1 MNKEVWKY
9 VGWYLF
15 VYIVVI
21 SIYGIAQYL
30 TICTDMKGFE
40 CNFKEDKILAFLT
53 VVAYILTPIVA
64 ILGFQSWRK
73 QYKYQNQKDR
83 FNKLFESCLRLNSE
97 IKLLRVRD
105 ISVRKIN
112 PNETLLDYEQ
122 NYLDK
127 KYEDYLD
134 KIESLEKIYEECLN
148 HISILEFTL
157 NTKMNGLK
165 KIIHTHQLMYE
176 KCRSSYYNYL
186 GLINKNSLNHLR
198 DAEHSVFSYRK
209 EMIELLKIE
218 DKTEREKRYEES
230 TTQKLIRMTDR
241 VNKYINKI
249 EKFY

>member
-1 MNKEVWKY
+1 MKETYKY
-9 VGWYLF
+9 IGWYLF
-15 VYIVVI
+15 VYVVLI
-21 SIYGIAQYL
+21 LIYGLVQL
-30 TICTDMKGFE
+30 FTICTDMQGYE
-40 CNFKEDKILAFLT
+40 CNFSETKILAFLT

-97 IKLLRVRD
+97 IKILRVRD

-127 KYEDYLD
+127 NYEDYLD
-134 KIESLEKIYEECLN
+134 RIAGLERIYEECLN

-157 NTKMNGLK
+157 DTKMNGLK
-165 KIIHTHQLMYE
+165 KIIHSHQNIYE
-176 KCRSSYYNYL
+176 KCRYNYKL
-186 GLINKNSLNHLR
+186 YLDIVNTNQYNCLR
-198 DAEHSVFSYRK
+198 DTYHTVFSYRK
-209 EMIELLKIE
+209 EMIDLQKIE
-218 DKTEREKRYEES
+218 DKIERENKYEIS
-230 TTQKLIRMTDR
+230 ITQKLIRMTDR
-241 VNKYINKI
+241 INKYIRNI

>member
-1 MNKEVWKY
+1 MKETYKY
-9 VGWYLF
+9 IGWYLL
-15 VYIVVI
+15 VYVI
-21 SIYGIAQYL
+21 LILIYGLVQL
-30 TICTDMKGFE
+30 FTICTDMQGYE
-40 CNFKEDKILAFLT
+40 CNFSETKILAFLT

-112 PNETLLDYEQ
+112 PNESSLDYEQ

-127 KYEDYLD
+127 KYEEYLD
-134 KIESLEKIYEECLN
+134 RIESLEKIYEECLN

-157 NTKMNGLK
+157 DTKMNGLK
-165 KIIHTHQLMYE
+165 KIINTHQAMYE
-176 KCRSSYYNYL
+176 KCRNSYYNYL
-186 GLINKNSLNHLR
+186 SLINKNSLNHLR
-198 DAEHSVFSYRK
+198 DAQHSVFSYRK
-209 EMIELLKIE
+209 EMIELHKIE
-218 DKTEREKRYEES
+218 DKIEREKRYEES

-241 VNKYINKI
+241 INKYINKI

>member
-1 MNKEVWKY
+1 MKETYKY
-9 VGWYLF
+9 IGLYLLA
-15 VYIVVI
+15 YVVLI
-21 SIYGIAQYL
+21 LIYGLVQQL
-30 TICTDMKGFE
+30 NICTDMQGYE
-40 CNFKEDKILAFLT
+40 CNFSETKILAFLT

-97 IKLLRVRD
+97 IKILRVRD

-112 PNETLLDYEQ
+112 PNETLLEYEQ

-127 KYEDYLD
+127 NYEDYLD
-134 KIESLEKIYEECLN
+134 RIAGLERIYEECLN

-157 NTKMNGLK
+157 DTKMNGLK
-165 KIIHTHQLMYE
+165 KIMHTHQFTYE
-176 KCRSSYYNYL
+176 YCRNSYYNYL
-186 GLINKNSLNHLR
+186 KIINKDPCTKTGDLQY
-198 DAEHSVFSYRK
+198 AVFSYRK
-209 EMIELLKIE
+209 EMSEIVKIKDE
-218 DKTEREKRYEES
+218 IARNEKYEKS

-241 VNKYINKI
+241 INKYIRKI